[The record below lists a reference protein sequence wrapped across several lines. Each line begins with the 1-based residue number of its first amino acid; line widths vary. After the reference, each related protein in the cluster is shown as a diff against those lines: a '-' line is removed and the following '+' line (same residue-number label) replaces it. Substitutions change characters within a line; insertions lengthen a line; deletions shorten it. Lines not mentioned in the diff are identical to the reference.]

1 MTITRVS
8 VDSAGN
14 QANGFSNAYS
24 ISANGR
30 FVAFQSQASNL
41 VPGDTNNKNDIFV
54 RDLSTNTTTRI
65 SADSASNQGNNDSFN
80 PSISADGRFVAFAS
94 FSNLVPEDT
103 NNQSDIFVRDLLTN
117 TTTRVSVDSAGNPG
131 NSPSNY
137 SAISADGRFVAF
149 QSYAS
154 NLVPGDTNNKNDIF
168 VRDLS
173 TNTTTRASVDSA
185 GFQGNS
191 DSLLPSISADG
202 RFVAFT
208 SFASNR
214 LPGDTNNR
222 DNIFVRDLSTNTT
235 TRVSVDSAGNQ
246 GNSDSN
252 NSAISA
258 DGRFVAFQSYAS
270 NLVPGDTNN
279 RFEIFVRDLSTNTTT
294 RASVDSAGN
303 QGNSDSLTPSI
314 SADGRFVA
322 FTSFASNRLGETNN
336 RDDIFVRDLLT
347 NTTTRVSVDSA
358 GNPGNS
364 DSSSPS
370 ISADGRFVAF
380 ESQASNLVP
389 GDTNNFFNQAKI
401 FVRDLSTNTTT
412 RVSVNSAGIQGD
424 ENSFNPSISADGRFV
439 AFSSAASNLVPG
451 DTNNKQDIFVRDLS
465 TNTITRV
472 SVDSAGDRGQYDDA
486 LFGPLISADGRFVA
500 FSSGASNLV
509 PGDTNNATD
518 VFVSDIG
525 STPGGGNNPPN
536 VINGTNGNDNLTG
549 TPGNDTING
558 LAGDD
563 VLSGLRAND
572 IINGGDGSD
581 NLSGGKGFDTLNG
594 GLGNDILVGGAG
606 NDVFVLGAGL
616 GVDTISDFANS
627 QDTIQLI
634 NSLTFGQLSISPG
647 TNGTLIRVA
656 SSGEVLASLIGVDPN
671 LIGPEDFLSV

>member
-41 VPGDTNNKNDIFV
+41 GSGDTNNKNDIFV
-54 RDLSTNTTTRI
+54 RDLSTNTTTRVSVN
-65 SADSASNQGNNDSFN
+65 SAGNQGNNDSFN

-117 TTTRVSVDSAGNPG
+117 TTS
-131 NSPSNY
+131 
-137 SAISADGRFVAF
+137 
-149 QSYAS
+149 
-154 NLVPGDTNNKNDIF
+154 
-168 VRDLS
+168 
-173 TNTTTRASVDSA
+173 
-185 GFQGNS
+185 
-191 DSLLPSISADG
+191 
-202 RFVAFT
+202 
-208 SFASNR
+208 
-214 LPGDTNNR
+214 
-222 DNIFVRDLSTNTT
+222 
-235 TRVSVDSAGNQ
+235 RVSVDSAGNQ
-246 GNSDSN
+246 GNSLSN

-279 RFEIFVRDLSTNTTT
+279 RFDIFVRDLSTNTTT

-322 FTSFASNRLGETNN
+322 FTSYASNRLGETNN

-364 DSSSPS
+364 DSSIPS

-380 ESQASNLVP
+380 QSQASNLVP
-389 GDTNNFFNQAKI
+389 GDTNNFFNQVKI

-486 LFGPLISADGRFVA
+486 LFGPSISADRRFVVFA
-500 FSSGASNLV
+500 SGASNLV
-509 PGDTNNATD
+509 PGDTNNTAD
-518 VFVSDIG
+518 IFVSDIG
-525 STPGGGNNPPN
+525 NTSGGINNPPN
-536 VINGTNGNDNLTG
+536 AINGTNGNDNLTG

-563 VLSGLRAND
+563 LLSGLRGND

-594 GLGNDILVGGAG
+594 GLGDDNLVGAAG

-616 GVDTISDFANS
+616 GVDIISDFGNS

-634 NSLTFGQLSISPG
+634 NGLTFGQLSISPG
-647 TNGTLIRVA
+647 TNSTLIRVA
-656 SSGEVLASLIGVDPN
+656 SSGEVLAALTGVARN